1 MYFDETV
8 IAGVAVVLG
17 TLGVF
22 VGVAYFIYKD
32 SKRPNK

>member
-17 TLGVF
+17 TLGVI

-32 SKRPNK
+32 SKRPSK